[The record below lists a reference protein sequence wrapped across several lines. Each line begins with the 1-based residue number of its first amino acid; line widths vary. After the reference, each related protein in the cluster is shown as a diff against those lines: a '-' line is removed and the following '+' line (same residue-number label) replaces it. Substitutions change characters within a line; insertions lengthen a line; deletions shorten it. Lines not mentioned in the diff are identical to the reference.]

1 MGVAVSLPT
10 LLSQALVAYTIEFDN
25 ESEHR
30 LPHRTSRHGA
40 TAASGPRPW
49 LVSLVMWTNCMKYIG
64 PDGVQFRELEGLA
77 RTHTNLPGM
86 QRWG

>member
-1 MGVAVSLPT
+1 MPA
-10 LLSQALVAYTIEFDN
+10 LLSQALAAYTIEFDN

-40 TAASGPRPW
+40 TTASGPRPW
-49 LVSLVMWTNCMKYIG
+49 LVSLVMWCNCMKYIG
-64 PDGVQFRELEGLA
+64 SDGVQFRELEPLA